1 MASLAKLPYV
11 PHGRMGINMSS
22 NEPHA
27 PRAVPFKQV
36 DVFTAHPYLGNPVA
50 VILDAAGLGTRQMQ
64 QIANWTNLSE
74 TTFVLP
80 PQDPKANYRVRIF
93 TPQDE
98 LPFAGHPTLG
108 TAHAL
113 LESGLIQ
120 ASSSRLVQECA
131 AGLIEL
137 TVSPSPSGPPQIAFQ
152 LPRAK
157 FNLLDDSQVDELEA
171 ILGAPIKRSFPVTL
185 TDVGPRWTIVQIES
199 AEAVLAVEPDFASMA
214 KFDRAL
220 GASGVTIFGPHPSDH
235 AATYEVRS
243 FAPSHGVH
251 EDPVCGSGNGSVAA
265 ALLHHGLT
273 ASHASGYSATQGI
286 KVGRAGQIK
295 VQYTPNGSI
304 HIGGQ
309 SVTCVEGTIRI

>member
-1 MASLAKLPYV
+1 
-11 PHGRMGINMSS
+11 MSS
-22 NEPHA
+22 NAPHVL
-27 PRAVPFKQV
+27 RVVPFKQV
-36 DVFTAHPYLGNPVA
+36 DVFTAHPYRGNPVA
-50 VILDAAGLGTRQMQ
+50 VILDAVGLTSVQMQ

-80 PQDPKANYRVRIF
+80 PEDPKANYRVRIF

-120 ASSSRLVQECA
+120 ASSGPLVQECA

-137 TVSPSPSGPPQIAFQ
+137 TLSPSPDEPPQIALQ
-152 LPRAK
+152 LPKAK
-157 FNLLDDSQVDELEA
+157 FTLLDDTQVEALEA
-171 ILGAPIKRSFPVTL
+171 ILGTPIKRSFPVTL
-185 TDVGPRWTIVQIES
+185 TDVGPRWTIVQLES
-199 AEAVLAVEPDFASMA
+199 AEAVLTVKPDFASMA

-220 GASGVTIFGPHPSDH
+220 GTSGVTIFGPHPSGQ
-235 AATYEVRS
+235 ASTYEVRS
-243 FAPSHGVH
+243 FAPSHGVN

-265 ALLHHGLT
+265 ALLHHGLNT
-273 ASHASGYSATQGI
+273 SHSGGYSATQGS
-286 KVGRAGQIK
+286 KVGRNGQIK
-295 VQYTPNGSI
+295 VQYTPDGSI
-304 HIGGQ
+304 QIGGQ

>member
-1 MASLAKLPYV
+1 
-11 PHGRMGINMSS
+11 MSS
-22 NEPHA
+22 NTPHA
-27 PRAVPFKQV
+27 TREVPFKQV
-36 DVFTAHPYLGNPVA
+36 DVFTASPYQGNPVA
-50 VILDAAGLGTRQMQ
+50 VILDAAGMDSLQMQ

-80 PQDPKANYRVRIF
+80 PQDPAANYRVRIF

-120 ASSSRLVQECA
+120 ASSGRLVQECA
-131 AGLIEL
+131 VGLIEL
-137 TVSPSPSGPPQIAFQ
+137 TVSPSPGGSPEIAFQ
-152 LPRAK
+152 LPEAK
-157 FNLLDDSQVDELEA
+157 FTLLNAPQIDALEG
-171 ILGAPIKRSFPVTL
+171 ILGAAIERSFPVTL
-185 TDVGPRWTIVQIES
+185 TDVGPRWTIAQLKN
-199 AEAVLAVEPDFASMA
+199 ADAVLAVQPDFASMA
-214 KFDRAL
+214 KFDLAL
-220 GASGVTIFGPHPSDH
+220 GASGVTLFGPHLPSH

-243 FAPSHGVH
+243 FAPSHGVN

-273 ASHASGYSATQGI
+273 GSHTSGYTATQGL

-309 SVTCVEGTIRI
+309 SVTCVEGIIRI